1 MTNPGYE
8 SKYDWLIHR
17 KLIEESVVYYI
28 PARAN
33 GKIIRSLKRLLDLVS
48 SGREIR
54 LIYPQHN

>member
-28 PARAN
+28 PARGDN
-33 GKIIRSLKRLLDLVS
+33 KSTRSLKRILDLFE

-54 LIYPQHN
+54 LIDRQHN